1 MNAALTYMTAVEGIL
16 HRIRDTQLDA
26 IGQAAKI
33 FANTIASDALVHMFA
48 TGHSRVFLEEM
59 FPRYGSFPGF
69 HPIVELSLTF
79 HNQVVGANGQRQALF
94 IEHLEGFAA
103 TILRNFVIAPPDSFL
118 IFSNSGVNE
127 TIVDMAVEV
136 KKRNLPLVAVTSVE
150 HTTNAKPRH
159 SSGKKLMDLADVVID
174 SCVPSGDAV
183 VKIDGMDDPVGPAS
197 TIAMAA
203 ITNLIKVTVAE
214 ELVAKGVKL
223 PVITSSVFIGSE
235 ASAKRFDD
243 AYDEYR
249 RRMVRAYGG
258 TTK

>member
-1 MNAALTYMTAVEGIL
+1 MNAANAYMDAVDTIL
-16 HRIRDTQLDA
+16 KGIRDTQLQS
-26 IGQAAKI
+26 IGEAARI
-33 FANTIASDALVHMFA
+33 FTETIAGDGLVHMFA
-48 TGHSRVFLEEM
+48 SGHSRVFLEEM

-103 TILRNFVIAPPDSFL
+103 QILRNFVFAPPDSFL

-127 TIVDMAVEV
+127 TIVDMALEV
-136 KKRNLPLVAVTSVE
+136 KKRDLPLVAVTSVE
-150 HTTNAKPRH
+150 HATTARVRH
-159 SSGKKLMDLADVVID
+159 SSGKKLMDVADIVID
-174 SCVPSGDAV
+174 NCVPPGDALV
-183 VKIDGMDDPVGPAS
+183 RIEGMDDPVGPAT

-214 ELVAKGVKL
+214 GLTAKGIKL

-235 ASAKRFDD
+235 ASTKRFDE

-258 TTK
+258 STK